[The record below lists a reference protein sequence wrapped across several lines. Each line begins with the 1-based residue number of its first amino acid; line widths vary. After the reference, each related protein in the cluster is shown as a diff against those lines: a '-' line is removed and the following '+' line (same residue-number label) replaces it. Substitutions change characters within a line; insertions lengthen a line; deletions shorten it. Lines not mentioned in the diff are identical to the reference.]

1 MEEMNKFNSQTQDEN
16 QSEPQGFQEETFE
29 KAETDAVAQNTA
41 TSFENLG
48 DVSLDDE
55 FDDYERMVAEELQ
68 ANKKRDE
75 ELQAKTLAETLEGT
89 MAKKNEDYEATGA
102 IVASEPENATGGQ
115 AESAIGGQAE
125 SADNRATEDTASE
138 KAETASEAGA
148 SAIASVGEEDTSN
161 ESGTQELG
169 EGEQVGKSLDEKL
182 YESLSE
188 MNISHHKQR
197 LVEEAG
203 THIKVGGSASGEYF
217 PDKPIGV
224 YVKYDEDGNVREV
237 NSDIFIK
244 DLTGWTKIDEGYG
257 DRFAHAQSQY
267 FEQE

>member
-1 MEEMNKFNSQTQDEN
+1 MEEMNNFNSQTQDEN

-29 KAETDAVAQNTA
+29 KTESESVEQNQTA
-41 TSFENLG
+41 SYDNLG
-48 DVSLDDE
+48 DVALDDGLDDE
-55 FDDYERMVAEELQ
+55 FDDYERMVAEELE
-68 ANKKRDE
+68 ANKERDE
-75 ELQAKTLAETLEGT
+75 ELQAKNLAETLEGT
-89 MAKKNEDYEATGA
+89 SAEEAKEC
-102 IVASEPENATGGQ
+102 ENAGVTS
-115 AESAIGGQAE
+115 ERE
-125 SADNRATEDTASE
+125 TEKTSNE
-138 KAETASEAGA
+138 KAEVVSEDGAKDTANESGA
-148 SAIASVGEEDTSN
+148 QEQP

-169 EGEQVGKSLDEKL
+169 EGEQVGKSLDERL

-188 MNISHHKQR
+188 MNISRHKQR

-203 THIKVGGSASGEYF
+203 THIKVGGSGSGEYF

>member
-29 KAETDAVAQNTA
+29 KTETEMVAQNTA

-48 DVSLDDE
+48 DVSLDDGLEDE
-55 FDDYERMVAEELQ
+55 FDDYERMVAEELE

-75 ELQAKTLAETLEGT
+75 ELQANNPAETLENT
-89 MAKKNEDYEATGA
+89 SAEETKE
-102 IVASEPENATGGQ
+102 SENAGVI
-115 AESAIGGQAE
+115 ENSE
-125 SADNRATEDTASE
+125 TEKTSNE
-138 KAETASEAGA
+138 KAEVVSENGARDTANERGA
-148 SAIASVGEEDTSN
+148 QELV
-161 ESGTQELG
+161 ESGAQELG
-169 EGEQVGKSLDEKL
+169 EGEQVGKSLDERL

-188 MNISHHKQR
+188 MNISRHKQR

-203 THIKVGGSASGEYF
+203 THIKVGGSGSGEYF